1 MLFNSR
7 IMKKYSLSTPFGRFL
22 LVGLLEGISYL
33 VLLCIAMPLKYM
45 ADMPEAVRI
54 AGMVHGV
61 LFVLFMLLLLQVVI
75 EYKWSIGK
83 GFLAFAASIV
93 PFGTF
98 FLDRLLIKKNE
109 TVNG

>member
-1 MLFNSR
+1 
-7 IMKKYSLSTPFGRFL
+7 MKKFTLSTPLGRFL

-61 LFVLFMLLLLQVVI
+61 LFILFVLLLIQVMI
-75 EYKWSIGK
+75 EHKWSIGK
-83 GFLAFAASIV
+83 GFLAFLASIV

-98 FLDRLLIKKNE
+98 FLDRLLVKNE
-109 TVNG
+109 STAAK